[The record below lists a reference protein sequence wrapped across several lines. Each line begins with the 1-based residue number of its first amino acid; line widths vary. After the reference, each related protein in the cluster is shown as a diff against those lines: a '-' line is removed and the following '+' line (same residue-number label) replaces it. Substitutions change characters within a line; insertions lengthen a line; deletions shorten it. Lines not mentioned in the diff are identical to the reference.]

1 VTGTRTT
8 MAALFLLPALV
19 LLGALV
25 VYPIGYSVVRSF
37 YDQSGEGF
45 AGFDNYQALF
55 TDDGIR
61 TALKNNIIWVVF
73 APTVATALGLI
84 FAVLTE
90 RVRWGTAFKLVVF
103 MPMAISMLAAGI
115 IFRLVYDQDPDK
127 GVANAVWVGVHD
139 TFAQSS
145 AFPKAHPGRESPLEA
160 AGGGAFVTKEPVRPG
175 EPVTL
180 PLVGVAPDLM
190 PDDARPAQQPPSDPG
205 KITGTTWQDFTRG
218 KGVGTLGAPDPAE
231 LGYAGMKIEAVK
243 DGEVVA
249 STTAADDG
257 TFTLPASAEG
267 ALLRLLAGHTGHH
280 RVVHLDV
287 GGLRDGADRGRS
299 GRGAA
304 GAAGGGAGGRRERV
318 AGVPQGHRAAAG
330 AGPRGRHRHLDDQ
343 RPEGVRPGVHHRAGL
358 LAGRRERARPGAV
371 PQGLRR
377 GPAGRGQRDR
387 GVPAAAGDPGDV
399 VQRPAAQA
407 GGAAMKERS
416 LGARVVERLSGG
428 AVRAFLI
435 VVGLFWLV
443 PTIGLLLSSLRS
455 TEDMNESGWWTVFTE
470 PAQLTV
476 DSYEKL
482 LENGDI
488 TDSLV
493 NTVLIT
499 VPATVLVVVIGAL
512 AGYAFAW
519 MEFPGRDWWFL
530 AVVGLLVVPVQVA
543 LIPIAE
549 LFGNL
554 GLFGS
559 ILGVIL
565 FHVGF
570 GLPFAVFLLR
580 NFFAEIPRE
589 LLEAAR
595 LDGAGE
601 LRLFARVVM
610 PLGGPAIASLGIFQF
625 LWVWNDMLV
634 ALVFTDAGSQPITVA
649 LQTQV
654 RQFGNNIDVLAP
666 GAFIS
671 MVVPLAVFFAFQRQF
686 VSGVMAGAVK

>member
-1 VTGTRTT
+1 MT
-8 MAALFLLPALV
+8 
-19 LLGALV
+19 
-25 VYPIGYSVVRSF
+25 
-37 YDQSGEGF
+37 
-45 AGFDNYQALF
+45 
-55 TDDGIR
+55 
-61 TALKNNIIWVVF
+61 
-73 APTVATALGLI
+73 
-84 FAVLTE
+84 
-90 RVRWGTAFKLVVF
+90 KL
-103 MPMAISMLAAGI
+103 
-115 IFRLVYDQDPDK
+115 
-127 GVANAVWVGVHD
+127 
-139 TFAQSS
+139 S
-145 AFPKAHPGRESPLEA
+145 A
-160 AGGGAFVTKEPVRPG
+160 
-175 EPVTL
+175 
-180 PLVGVAPDLM
+180 
-190 PDDARPAQQPPSDPG
+190 QPP
-205 KITGTTWQDFTRG
+205 R
-218 KGVGTLGAPDPAE
+218 
-231 LGYAGMKIEAVK
+231 
-243 DGEVVA
+243 
-249 STTAADDG
+249 
-257 TFTLPASAEG
+257 
-267 ALLRLLAGHTGHH
+267 
-280 RVVHLDV
+280 
-287 GGLRDGADRGRS
+287 RS
-299 GRGAA
+299 
-304 GAAGGGAGGRRERV
+304 
-318 AGVPQGHRAAAG
+318 
-330 AGPRGRHRHLDDQ
+330 
-343 RPEGVRPGVHHRAGL
+343 
-358 LAGRRERARPGAV
+358 
-371 PQGLRR
+371 
-377 GPAGRGQRDR
+377 
-387 GVPAAAGDPGDV
+387 PAAWA
-399 VQRPAAQA
+399 
-407 GGAAMKERS
+407 
-416 LGARVVERLSGG
+416 VEKLSGG
-428 AVRAFLI
+428 AVRVFLI

-455 TEDMNESGWWTVFTE
+455 TRDMNESGWWTVFTE
-470 PAQLTV
+470 PARLTV

-549 LFGNL
+549 LFGNI

-686 VSGVMAGAVK
+686 VTGVMAGAVK